1 MKRFLLFILANFVA
15 ICAFNQTLI
24 ENPKFTAN
32 SADNVFIT
40 KIELQDTCTVLHFR
54 ITDPPGKGF
63 NLPKESFIQ
72 VVNGEKLYVN
82 KAEGVEIG
90 GSFVIP
96 ESGEIHYQLYFPK
109 IDKSTALID
118 FGEGET
124 GTWFIYDLEL
134 IPQTRNSLFPSEIE
148 GNWFRTD
155 GSMEWVY
162 GLFNGK
168 VIYDSEVYSQ
178 TFLSAKDNG
187 YELKA
192 QKGGKV
198 FCIFMKPGFDNQLL
212 IGLEPDKL
220 ETFAREPNTR
230 KDFKLA
236 DDKGFDLPIIKS
248 GTAIYKGYINGFLP
262 RMGQTGM
269 IYVSQIIE
277 NDQKSYLIPINDDGT
292 FEVEIPLSH
301 PHSIYVQI
309 TGGMNSIFLEPG
321 KTVFHCIDLSR
332 NSRIFK
338 PNSLLVMGECARINT
353 ELQLLDHITS
363 YSYYLLGQTLQGTS
377 NEDFKKLA
385 LDTMNQQMESFEL
398 YSKNNPLSKKAKEF
412 FQMHIPINA
421 YGGIVSYTRPM
432 LRRGETPPEL
442 PDDQFFHFISSDIV
456 NNPLSLVSGGTYDGF
471 TNRLFFADFM
481 RTGWLNTYKKLKETL
496 KERGIPISENEKI
509 MLDKLADGEKVKA
522 KDLGKEIEDSWIKFT
537 ERNKDLTS
545 ALSLAMYNET
555 EIKNLLHYTGVKDGF
570 MMDLHFSQFASTQ
583 IEGSMKP
590 MTEEARK
597 VMDERV
603 SNNGIR
609 DYLLNMSKEMEEKIA
624 AKKKANKTKLGYI
637 VHENPKVP
645 KDSIFESIVS
655 TFPGKVLFID
665 YWATWC
671 SPCRSGIER
680 MEPLKKEY
688 ADKDVEF
695 VYITSPSSPLDT
707 YNLMVPDIKGQH
719 FRLST
724 DEWRYLTSRFEIS
737 GIPRYMLLDKKGNI
751 VSEKL
756 TEAHSN
762 EALRKIIDKHL
773 E

>member
-1 MKRFLLFILANFVA
+1 
-15 ICAFNQTLI
+15 
-24 ENPKFTAN
+24 
-32 SADNVFIT
+32 
-40 KIELQDTCTVLHFR
+40 
-54 ITDPPGKGF
+54 
-63 NLPKESFIQ
+63 
-72 VVNGEKLYVN
+72 
-82 KAEGVEIG
+82 
-90 GSFVIP
+90 
-96 ESGEIHYQLYFPK
+96 
-109 IDKSTALID
+109 
-118 FGEGET
+118 
-124 GTWFIYDLEL
+124 
-134 IPQTRNSLFPSEIE
+134 
-148 GNWFRTD
+148 
-155 GSMEWVY
+155 
-162 GLFNGK
+162 
-168 VIYDSEVYSQ
+168 
-178 TFLSAKDNG
+178 
-187 YELKA
+187 
-192 QKGGKV
+192 
-198 FCIFMKPGFDNQLL
+198 
-212 IGLEPDKL
+212 
-220 ETFAREPNTR
+220 
-230 KDFKLA
+230 
-236 DDKGFDLPIIKS
+236 
-248 GTAIYKGYINGFLP
+248 
-262 RMGQTGM
+262 
-269 IYVSQIIE
+269 
-277 NDQKSYLIPINDDGT
+277 
-292 FEVEIPLSH
+292 
-301 PHSIYVQI
+301 
-309 TGGMNSIFLEPG
+309 
-321 KTVFHCIDLSR
+321 
-332 NSRIFK
+332 
-338 PNSLLVMGECARINT
+338 
-353 ELQLLDHITS
+353 
-363 YSYYLLGQTLQGTS
+363 
-377 NEDFKKLA
+377 
-385 LDTMNQQMESFEL
+385 
-398 YSKNNPLSKKAKEF
+398 
-412 FQMHIPINA
+412 
-421 YGGIVSYTRPM
+421 
-432 LRRGETPPEL
+432 
-442 PDDQFFHFISSDIV
+442 
-456 NNPLSLVSGGTYDGF
+456 
-471 TNRLFFADFM
+471 
-481 RTGWLNTYKKLKETL
+481 
-496 KERGIPISENEKI
+496 
-509 MLDKLADGEKVKA
+509 
-522 KDLGKEIEDSWIKFT
+522 
-537 ERNKDLTS
+537 
-545 ALSLAMYNET
+545 MYNET